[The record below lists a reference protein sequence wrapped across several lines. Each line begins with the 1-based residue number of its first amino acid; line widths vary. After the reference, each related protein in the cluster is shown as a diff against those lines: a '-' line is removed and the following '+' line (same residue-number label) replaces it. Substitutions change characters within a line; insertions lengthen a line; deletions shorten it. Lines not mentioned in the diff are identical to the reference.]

1 MIEMIKWLVKYFWGL
16 LLVALPAIFCT
27 AFPFFIFYLGTEE
40 LALSAWNASPVKVI
54 IGRFLFAFVPSIVIA
69 LLVTINAFLVR
80 RFLMNDKKNS
90 TLVYFGKTM
99 LLFLLF
105 IVLLIIAF
113 LVFEYFDL
121 GYIV

>member
-1 MIEMIKWLVKYFWGL
+1 
-16 LLVALPAIFCT
+16 
-27 AFPFFIFYLGTEE
+27 
-40 LALSAWNASPVKVI
+40 
-54 IGRFLFAFVPSIVIA
+54 
-69 LLVTINAFLVR
+69 LVTINAFLVR
-80 RFLMNDKKNS
+80 RFLMNDNKNS